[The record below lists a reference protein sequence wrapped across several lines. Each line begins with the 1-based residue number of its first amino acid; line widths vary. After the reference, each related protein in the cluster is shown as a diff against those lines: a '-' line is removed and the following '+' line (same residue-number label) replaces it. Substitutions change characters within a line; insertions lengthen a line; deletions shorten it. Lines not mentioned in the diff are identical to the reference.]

1 LANHGRSL
9 FADLESCKRLDQ
21 ATGIIPDREVTGPI
35 ARDGIDDSSFRGFAR
50 IIPTL
55 LRGTPGMAGQ
65 YQADKASQ
73 DASRHKL
80 HIAISRLLDEGYVS
94 ILSHRL
100 FLKIATPP
108 RYPGPWIRPGLADHG
123 NDAHHE
129 HERMNRAVSF
139 VNTAKTVTNPAPPR
153 NPQRLLSRACRLP
166 DFMAF
171 IAVAPDFHPGLFRTS
186 YGKKPKFFSG
196 SGNKA

>member
-94 ILSHRL
+94 FLSHRL
-100 FLKIATPP
+100 FL
-108 RYPGPWIRPGLADHG
+108 
-123 NDAHHE
+123 
-129 HERMNRAVSF
+129 
-139 VNTAKTVTNPAPPR
+139 
-153 NPQRLLSRACRLP
+153 
-166 DFMAF
+166 
-171 IAVAPDFHPGLFRTS
+171 
-186 YGKKPKFFSG
+186 
-196 SGNKA
+196 